1 MMRRLYD
8 WMMRMAVH
16 PNAPRAL
23 FGIAFV
29 ESSVFPIPPD
39 IMLVPMI
46 LAERSKAWTYA
57 NICLI
62 GSVLGGLL
70 GYAIGYYLFASI
82 GEAILNIYGLTEKYA
97 QARSL
102 LACAYFSV
110 KP

>member
-39 IMLVPMI
+39 VMLVPMI
-46 LAERSKAWTYA
+46 LPNATR
-57 NICLI
+57 
-62 GSVLGGLL
+62 LGRMPM
-70 GYAIGYYLFASI
+70 FA
-82 GEAILNIYGLTEKYA
+82 
-97 QARSL
+97 
-102 LACAYFSV
+102 
-110 KP
+110 